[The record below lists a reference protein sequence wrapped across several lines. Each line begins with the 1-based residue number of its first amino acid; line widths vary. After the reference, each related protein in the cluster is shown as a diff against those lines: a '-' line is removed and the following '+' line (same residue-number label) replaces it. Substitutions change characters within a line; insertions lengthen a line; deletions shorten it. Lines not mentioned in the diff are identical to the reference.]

1 MSKINNVQILAGT
14 HGNEL
19 SGIYIN
25 KLIQDNLY
33 NIQRS
38 SFSSSSQ
45 LVNAKAIECATR
57 YIDTDLNREFSS
69 VENNESPNSYE
80 RLLSQK
86 FMAENT
92 LQYIQKG
99 NQLLIDLHNT
109 TSNMGATLILL
120 SNDPFYTKMGAYVNQ
135 QMPEAN
141 ILFEDEKSWGEQ
153 AYLCTATKYGVMIE
167 VGAQA
172 HGSLQ
177 HSTLILMQKMLTAV
191 LDYIEQSNLNT
202 LDSLKDYEPFYF
214 TKEVAI
220 PLDQDGLRNAMVH
233 PAICGKDFQV
243 VKQGEPLLITLQGE
257 EIGQVDTPETYP
269 HFINES
275 AYCKKHIAMALPDKR
290 LVII

>member
-1 MSKINNVQILAGT
+1 MNKINNVLILAGT

-19 SGIYIN
+19 SGIYID
-25 KLIQDNLY
+25 KLIRDNLY
-33 NIQRS
+33 NVQRS
-38 SFSSSSQ
+38 TFASSSK
-45 LVNAKAIECATR
+45 LVNLKAIECATR
-57 YIDTDLNREFSS
+57 YIETDLNREFSRE
-69 VENNESPNSYE
+69 ENDEITNSHE
-80 RLLSQK
+80 KILSQK
-86 FMAENT
+86 FIAENVRRDD
-92 LQYIQKG
+92 QG
-99 NQLLIDLHNT
+99 NNQLLIDLHNT

-120 SNDPFYTKMGAYVNQ
+120 SNDPFYKKMGAYVKH

-141 ILFEDEKSWGEQ
+141 ILFEDEKSWEEQ
-153 AYLCTATKYGVMIE
+153 AYLCTAAKHGVMIE

-177 HSTLILMQKMLTAV
+177 HKTLILMQKMLSAI
-191 LDYIEQSNLNT
+191 LDYIEQYNLNI
-202 LDSLKDYEPFYF
+202 LGSLKNYDAFYF

-220 PLDQDGLRNAMVH
+220 PIDHDGLRSAMVH

-257 EIGQVDTPETYP
+257 EITRVYTPETYP

-275 AYCKKHIAMALPDKR
+275 AYCKKHIAMALADKR